1 MRWDKERRMDEKM
14 WAVRR
19 VGAENGESGLE
30 RVFIDCAVDLAI
42 WRGVCSVIVW

>member
-1 MRWDKERRMDEKM
+1 MTDGDEKM

-19 VGAENGESGLE
+19 LWVRRTEKADGQE

-42 WRGVCSVIVW
+42 WRGVFSVIV